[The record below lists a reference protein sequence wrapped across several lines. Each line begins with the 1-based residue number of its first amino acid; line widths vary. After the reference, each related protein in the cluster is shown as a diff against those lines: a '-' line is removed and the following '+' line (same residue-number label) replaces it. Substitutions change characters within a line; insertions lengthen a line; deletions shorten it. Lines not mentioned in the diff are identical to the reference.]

1 MAADAPA
8 DRGQHA
14 MPRLD
19 RRVARVHQQET
30 ARAVGILGHAGRK
43 AGLAEGGRLL
53 VAGHRGDGHGAA
65 KPLVARLAVDLARPA
80 HLRQHGPGHPQDP
93 QQFVV
98 PIQGVDIVE
107 QRAAGV
113 AVVGR
118 VDTAAGQA
126 PEQPGIDRAEEHL
139 APLGAAAEAV
149 VGVQQVRDLG
159 AGEVGVD
166 HQARLG
172 PKGLF
177 QALGLQT
184 IADAGTD
191 AALPDD
197 GRGDG
202 PAGLPV
208 PEDRRLALVGH
219 AHRRQIAGRQRCPG
233 QGRAGRFQ
241 LRRPDRLGV
250 VFHDARGRQDL
261 RKLLLG

>member
-1 MAADAPA
+1 
-8 DRGQHA
+8 

-19 RRVARVHQQET
+19 RRAARIHQEET

-43 AGLAEGGRLL
+43 ASLAEGGRLL
-53 VAGHRGDGHGAA
+53 VAGHRRDGHGAA
-65 KPLVARLAVDLARPA
+65 EPLVARAAVDLARPA
-80 HLRQHGPGHPQDP
+80 DLRQHGPGHAEDP

-98 PIQGVDIVE
+98 PIQGVNIVE

-113 AVVGR
+113 AVVGH
-118 VDTAAGQA
+118 VDAAAGQS
-126 PEQPGIDRAEEHL
+126 PEEPRIDRAEEHL
-139 APLGAAAEAV
+139 APFGAAAEAV
-149 VGVQQVRDLG
+149 VRVQQVRDLR

-177 QALGLQT
+177 EALGLQA

-191 AALPDD
+191 AALPND

-219 AHRRQIAGRQRCPG
+219 AYRRQVAGPSATPGPGPRGPFPVATTRSPPGRVPRCPG
-233 QGRAGRFQ
+233 PAGSAET
-241 LRRPDRLGV
+241 P
-250 VFHDARGRQDL
+250 AWAEATICPA
-261 RKLLLG
+261 